1 MIFRTSLQP
10 NFFPHLLSG
19 QNGQIGVRLHL
30 RELWTFGKHPRT
42 STVVY
47 DFTAGSSRIANM
59 SMIICGQK
67 LIISIES
74 ASGRM
79 KHLLLNWRN
88 LHARVCL
95 CILGKEP

>member
-10 NFFPHLLSG
+10 NFFLHLLSG